1 MSISECSHLTNFL
14 SAIEV
19 SHSSCHWV
27 AQQWTNKQ
35 KFPALMELSRRPS
48 SRDTISKLICKLN
61 KQLKLLSATEKNR
74 AKKAGSECVCEGRN
88 FTLSASGG
96 FHWED
101 IC

>member
-1 MSISECSHLTNFL
+1 MPAIALATGVTTMNKTNKNFL
-14 SAIEV
+14 PSWNL
-19 SHSSCHWV
+19 HS
-27 AQQWTNKQ
+27 
-35 KFPALMELSRRPS
+35 S

-96 FHWED
+96 FH
-101 IC
+101 